1 MFNSKLSIH
10 CILWIFG
17 AAFLTSCLHQS
28 SSALTG
34 KWQETR
40 GRAIIEF
47 FENRTF
53 KTVDNMGMTVSGT
66 YSINDKG
73 KVRFEILSQQV
84 VRLRRN
90 QSLSTESSRLPWVLT
105 GRDLTHILS
114 KSTHTL
120 RILHAHR
127 RGRSH
132 QEVDFLGISRFFLD
146 KHPAITYNYFK
157 AT

>member
-10 CILWIFG
+10 CVLWILG
-17 AAFLTSCLHQS
+17 AVFLTSCLHQS

-73 KVRFEILSQQV
+73 NVRFEIKHEDASAEIIDAKVSIAKDEMIL
-84 VRLRRN
+84 N
-90 QSLSTESSRLPWVLT
+90 FGDT
-105 GRDLTHILS
+105 G
-114 KSTHTL
+114 
-120 RILHAHR
+120 
-127 RGRSH
+127 
-132 QEVDFLGISRFFLD
+132 EVEKYRKVEAD
-146 KHPAITYNYFK
+146 H
-157 AT
+157 

>member
-28 SSALTG
+28 SSVLTG

-73 KVRFEILSQQV
+73 NVRFEIKHKDASAEIIDAKVSIAEDEMIL
-84 VRLRRN
+84 N
-90 QSLSTESSRLPWVLT
+90 FGDT
-105 GRDLTHILS
+105 G
-114 KSTHTL
+114 
-120 RILHAHR
+120 
-127 RGRSH
+127 
-132 QEVDFLGISRFFLD
+132 EVEKYR
-146 KHPAITYNYFK
+146 KVEAKN
-157 AT
+157 